1 MPRWKKIRRWAWRV
15 ETKQWRMRP
24 ALQSARECTAWPL
37 AVGRAWRTR
46 PPASAG
52 ISQTSP
58 GSQQCSHYKVTDIE
72 KGCIP
77 EEKAKVVA
85 AVGGTEFIQ
94 FLAALAI
101 LHQEGFEQQ
110 EEFILFLHIIL
121 VQVILFFISSWCKSS
136 FSSYHPGAIK
146 SFSSYHPVHN
156 SLRGKELNNFCP
168 LNSSDDLCLL
178 FCINPSSVVTEE
190 IFNFCTAYIDKIFM

>member
-72 KGCIP
+72 EGCIP

-101 LHQEGFEQQ
+101 LHQEVLNNRRNSSF
-110 EEFILFLHIIL
+110 
-121 VQVILFFISSWCKSS
+121 FFISSWCRSS
-136 FSSYHPGAIK
+136 FSSYHPGA
-146 SFSSYHPVHN
+146 SHPFLLVQ
-156 SLRGKELNNFCP
+156 LNPF
-168 LNSSDDLCLL
+168 LHIILCIIA
-178 FCINPSSVVTEE
+178 CVARN
-190 IFNFCTAYIDKIFM
+190 